1 MTRAGVR
8 LAAAAIVVVPLVGY
22 PAMVLVD
29 GGPRFPSAEDCVH
42 LAAPGESERP
52 RPRVRPPGHAGRR
65 RSSCSPKSS
74 TSATSTPRCEED
86 GCLRWKVLYKGITSY
101 AQGASSAAEARRAG
115 LDARLEI
122 QPP

>member
-8 LAAAAIVVVPLVGY
+8 LAAATIVVGPLVGY

-29 GGPRFPSAEDCVH
+29 GGPRFPSAEDCFH
-42 LAAPGESERP
+42 LAAPGESGDLDL
-52 RPRVRPPGHAGRR
+52 VFGRR
-65 RSSCSPKSS
+65 DTR
-74 TSATSTPRCEED
+74 TEAEQLLAEVQHVGYVDAEVEED

-101 AQGASSAAEARRAG
+101 QQGASSAAEARRAG